1 MKVTKFVHSC
11 VLVETPQRVAMF
23 DPGGFSVG
31 AVDVSLIERLDD
43 ILITHAHPDH
53 MDPSLIKQLT
63 LKFPQVKITGTS
75 EVRIALGQAGITS
88 SDQAPDYVKFFK
100 SPHEPVEP
108 IFPQPE
114 EHGMHFMDVFTHP
127 GDSHSFKETKSVLA
141 LPISGP
147 WGSTIKAA
155 SLAMKLK
162 PKYVIPIHDWHM
174 KEESRLMFYDILEK
188 FLGEQGISFLK
199 VTTGQPVEIPTN
211 DVQQ

>member
-11 VLVETPQRVAMF
+11 VLVETPQRVAIF
-23 DPGGFSVG
+23 DPGAFSVG
-31 AVDVSLIERLDD
+31 AVDVSRIERLDD

-53 MDPSLIKQLT
+53 MDASLIKQLS
-63 LKFPQVKITGTS
+63 LKFPQVKITGTP
-75 EVRIALGQAGITS
+75 EVRVALGQAGITS
-88 SDQAPDYVKFFK
+88 SDQAPEYVKFFK

-114 EHGMHFMDVFTHP
+114 ENGMHFQDIFTHP

-141 LPISGP
+141 LPFSGP

-155 SLAMKLK
+155 SLALKLK

-174 KEESRLMFYDILEK
+174 KDESRLMFYEIFEK
-188 FLGEQGISFLK
+188 TLGEQGIKFFK
-199 VTTGQPVEIPTN
+199 PETGLPIEIPLDQAN
-211 DVQQ
+211 R